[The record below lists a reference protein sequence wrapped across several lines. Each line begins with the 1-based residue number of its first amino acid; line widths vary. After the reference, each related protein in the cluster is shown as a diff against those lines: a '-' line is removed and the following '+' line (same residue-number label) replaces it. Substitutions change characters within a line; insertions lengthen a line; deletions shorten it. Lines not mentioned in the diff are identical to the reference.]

1 MKVKKNKN
9 RSYREK
15 QRKAAAINAIKDST
29 IIFTESASGGVTP
42 NPDAK
47 EFEIVDYNFDD
58 IRPVDYSKGI
68 RKEYLIAPKGAMPA
82 TFAKPSTELMDELA
96 SVILLDAKEDK
107 NSRFLIIP
115 TESNIKVRCT
125 YIEGQLLKRIYF
137 LRVSASEVK
146 AFATEHG
153 VVMPSEDVV
162 FYARPISRDKATGQM
177 NYLFAPLDNIL
188 AAKTSRCTEND
199 LYRNIA
205 HFDNELFD
213 AYAHLG

>member
-1 MKVKKNKN
+1 MKVKKSKN
-9 RSYREK
+9 RSYRER
-15 QRKAAAINAIKDST
+15 QRKAAAINAIKESN
-29 IIFTESASGGVTP
+29 IILTESTPDGVTP

-58 IRPVDYSKGI
+58 IRPVDYSKEI
-68 RKEYLIAPKGAMPA
+68 RKEYLIAPKGAMPVI
-82 TFAKPSTELMDELA
+82 FAKPSTELMEELS
-96 SVILLDAKEDK
+96 SVIIQDAKEEKD
-107 NSRFLIIP
+107 SRFLIIP
-115 TESNIKVRCT
+115 TESNIKVQCS

-146 AFATEHG
+146 AFATENG
-153 VVMPSEDVV
+153 TVMPTEDVV
-162 FYARPISRDKATGQM
+162 FYARPLSRDKITGQR

-205 HFDNELFD
+205 HFDNDLYD

>member
-58 IRPVDYSKGI
+58 IRPVDYYKGI